1 MGSSPTTAGLPPAD
15 DKACSATWE
24 LLIHN
29 VRTQRRMRAWV
40 RQVSV
45 QVLAVVATLW
55 LFSHSIFIL
64 DAGYR
69 SSLKALWKVQHGA
82 ANYTRV
88 LTAQKMLEVAGMHKR
103 DFLEGHNKARGTLR
117 PWAAVEEELENA
129 LQGMFERTDPMKA
142 WELKLPESENSAL
155 TVAKQSDGRRENF
168 YRSND

>member
-1 MGSSPTTAGLPPAD
+1 M
-15 DKACSATWE
+15 KK
-24 LLIHN
+24 
-29 VRTQRRMRAWV
+29 QRRMRAWV

-103 DFLEGHNKARGTLR
+103 DFLEGHNKARGTAR
-117 PWAAVEEELENA
+117 PWAAVEEVLENA
-129 LQGMFERTDPMKA
+129 LVGMFERTDPMKA
-142 WELKLPESENSAL
+142 WELKKLGKGYPSWRL
-155 TVAKQSDGRRENF
+155 
-168 YRSND
+168 SNYSCL